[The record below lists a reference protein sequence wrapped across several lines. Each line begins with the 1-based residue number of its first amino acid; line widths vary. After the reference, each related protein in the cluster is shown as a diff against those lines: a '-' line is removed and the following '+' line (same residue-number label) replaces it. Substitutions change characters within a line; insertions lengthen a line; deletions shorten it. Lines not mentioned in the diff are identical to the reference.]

1 METVLPAGLA
11 IYNAGDFHE
20 AHDAWEDH
28 WLDLETGTDDERFL
42 HGLIQF
48 TAAVHH
54 ATQRNW
60 AGATGLAESAGDYLA
75 ALPDSYRG
83 VDVAAVRTH
92 LAALAADPE
101 RIERA
106 PAPKLTY
113 DGEPIALA
121 TLDFES
127 TAVAAA
133 VYAEADRFEESVV
146 DRAVEYARSDLDDGE
161 PSSPFVTLVTDFVR
175 EPAHRGIVFQRLS
188 EHVARRQRRESDV
201 DGLF

>member
-1 METVLPAGLA
+1 METVLRAGLA
-11 IYNAGDFHE
+11 IYNAGDYHE
-20 AHDAWEDH
+20 AHDAWEDR
-28 WLDLETGTDDERFL
+28 WLDLESGTDDERFL

-60 AGATGLAESAGDYLA
+60 AGATGLAESAQEYLA
-75 ALPDSYRG
+75 DLPDRYRG
-83 VDVAAVRTH
+83 VDVTAVRAH

-106 PAPKLTY
+106 LAPKLAY
-113 DGEPIALA
+113 DGEPIALSD
-121 TLDFES
+121 LDFES

-133 VYAEADRFEESVV
+133 VYAEAGPFEESVV
-146 DRAVEYARSDLDDGE
+146 DRAVEYARSDLDADQ
-161 PSSPFVTLVTDFVR
+161 PSSPFVTFVTDFVR
-175 EPAHRGIVFQRLS
+175 DPAHRGIVYQRLS
-188 EHVARRQRRESDV
+188 EHVDRRQRRESDV